1 MKRKRLKTLT
11 SLLLSIIIILSSIVS
26 LSAAE
31 IYNGEIVSEEGVI
44 INQEKK
50 KICEATLDNNFEEDS
65 VIVVFNNDTSL
76 ELHDFDKGDFS
87 DIGAKNVHELTSYTS
102 EEIKDVCID
111 KAQTVMSA
119 SDTYATLSDN
129 FELSSMNEVD
139 FVNYIDD
146 EIKEEYSS
154 FHQMIEIKL
163 NIKSKQNVLD
173 VIRELEKRDDV
184 LVAEPNYIIELDSSS
199 VVPNDTYV
207 NEQWAINKIN
217 LPSAWGIIT
226 GSKSV
231 NVGIIDT
238 GIKSTHSDLSANVDR
253 TLSKSFI
260 DNSPLTDEYGHG
272 THVSGIVGAVGNNN
286 RGISGACWNVNL
298 ISLKIFDSTGNG
310 NAGDLAEAIN
320 YAQANNIEL
329 LNFSGSFSVTKAF
342 KIKYCEALREAIT
355 NYKGLLVCSAGNQ
368 AVNIDDPSIP
378 LNDNS
383 IYKIYP
389 SRYTNSNIISVSATD
404 EDDKLWEVGTL
415 NGSSYGKTSVDLA
428 APGVDIYSTYNGDTS
443 DEYYKNLTGT
453 SMAAPYVAGVAA
465 LIKSKYP
472 SISTAGIKKAI
483 LDSVDKLSDLSNKIK
498 TGGRL
503 NAYKALLAVEN
514 CKYTVAYNKN
524 GGTGSNMAS
533 TTVTYGIP
541 TKLAA
546 NSYIAPS
553 SDKIFLGWYARRQSD
568 NKWFYKGTDG
578 SGWYTEGNQPSGYSK
593 SLYRDETSVA
603 HTTSVNNDLVT
614 MYAQWI
620 DKSSILIGD
629 VSLDGIINIHDVTLI
644 QKYCSGNYHFDPV
657 QLFAADVNKDG
668 VVNVID
674 ATDLQRLIN

>member
-1 MKRKRLKTLT
+1 MKRTRTKILT
-11 SLLLSIIIILSSIVS
+11 SLLLSVTIILSNIVS

-31 IYNGEIVSEEGVI
+31 IYNGEVVSEEGVI
-44 INQEKK
+44 VNQEQK
-50 KICEATLDNNFEEDS
+50 KICEATINDNFEDDS

-87 DIGAKNVHELTSYTS
+87 DIGAKKVHELTSYTV
-102 EEIKDVCID
+102 EEIKDECID
-111 KAQTVMSA
+111 KAQIEMSA

-129 FELSSMNEVD
+129 FEFSSISEDNL
-139 FVNYIDD
+139 VNYIDD
-146 EIKEEYSS
+146 EIKEEYSY
-154 FHQMIEIKL
+154 FHQMVEIKL
-163 NIKSKQNVLD
+163 NTKSKQNVLD

-199 VVPNDTYV
+199 ITPNDTYV
-207 NEQWAINKIN
+207 NKQWAIDKIN
-217 LPSAWGIIT
+217 LPSAWGITT

-231 NVGIIDT
+231 NVGIIDS
-238 GIKSTHSDLSANVDR
+238 GIKAAHSDLNANVDS

-272 THVSGIVGAVGNNN
+272 THVSGIVGAVGNNS

-310 NAGDLAEAIN
+310 NAGNLAEAIN
-320 YAQANNIEL
+320 YAQANNIDL
-329 LNFSGSFSVTKAF
+329 LNFSGSFLVTKTF
-342 KIKYCEALREAIT
+342 KNKYYEVLKEAIT
-355 NYKGLLVCSAGNQ
+355 NYKGLLVCAAGNQ
-368 AVNIDDPSIP
+368 AANIDDPSIP
-378 LNDNS
+378 PNDNS
-383 IYKIYP
+383 MYTIYP
-389 SRYTNSNIISVSATD
+389 SRYTNSNIISVASTG
-404 EDDKLWEVGTL
+404 EDDKLYLKKVL
-415 NGSSYGKTSVDLA
+415 DGSSYGKTSVDLA

-443 DEYYKNLTGT
+443 DKYYVNMTGT
-453 SMAAPYVAGVAA
+453 SMATPYVTGVAA

-472 SISTAGIKKAI
+472 SISADGIKKAI
-483 LDSVDKLSDLSNKIK
+483 LDSVDKVTDLSNKVK

-514 CKYTVAYNKN
+514 CKFTVAYNKN
-524 GGTGSNMAS
+524 GGTGNNMAS

-546 NSYIAPS
+546 NSYVAPS
-553 SDKIFLGWYARRQSD
+553 SDKIFSGWYANRQSD
-568 NKWFYKGTDG
+568 NKWLYKGANG
-578 SGWYTEGNQPSGYSK
+578 SGWYIEGSQPSGYSK
-593 SLYRDETSVA
+593 FLYRDEASLA

-629 VSLDGIINIHDVTLI
+629 VNLDGIINIYDATLI

-668 VVNVID
+668 VVNVLD
-674 ATDLQRLIN
+674 ATDLQKLIN

>member
-1 MKRKRLKTLT
+1 MKRIRTKILT
-11 SLLLSIIIILSSIVS
+11 SLLLSVTIILSNIVS
-26 LSAAE
+26 LNAAE
-31 IYNGEIVSEEGVI
+31 IYNGEVVSEEGVI
-44 INQEKK
+44 VNQEQK
-50 KICEATLDNNFEEDS
+50 KICEATIDSNFEDDS

-76 ELHDFDKGDFS
+76 ELHNFDKGDFS
-87 DIGAKNVHELTSYTS
+87 DIGAKKVHELTSYTM
-102 EEIKDVCID
+102 EEIKDECID
-111 KAQTVMSA
+111 KAQIEMSA

-129 FELSSMNEVD
+129 FELSSISEDNL
-139 FVNYIDD
+139 VNYIDD
-146 EIKEEYSS
+146 EIKAEYSY
-154 FHQMIEIKL
+154 FHQMVEIKL
-163 NIKSKQNVLD
+163 NTKSKQNVLD

-199 VVPNDTYV
+199 ITPNDTYV
-207 NEQWAINKIN
+207 NKQWAIDKIN
-217 LPSAWGIIT
+217 LPSAWGITT

-231 NVGIIDT
+231 NVGIIDS
-238 GIKSTHSDLSANVDR
+238 GIKAAHSDLNANVDS
-253 TLSKSFI
+253 TLSKSFV
-260 DNSPLTDEYGHG
+260 DNSPLIDEYGHG

-298 ISLKIFDSTGNG
+298 ISLKIFNSTGNG
-310 NAGDLAEAIN
+310 NAGNLAEAIN
-320 YAQANNIEL
+320 YAQANDINL

-342 KIKYCEALREAIT
+342 KYQYSEALKEAIT

-368 AVNIDDPSIP
+368 ATNIDDPNIP
-378 LNDNS
+378 PNDNS
-383 IYKIYP
+383 IYTIYP
-389 SRYTNSNIISVSATD
+389 SRYTNSNIISVASTG
-404 EDDKLWEVGTL
+404 EDDKLYFNRTFD
-415 NGSSYGKTSVDLA
+415 GSSYGPTSVDLA
-428 APGVDIYSTYNGDTS
+428 APGVEIYSTYNGDTS
-443 DEYYKNLTGT
+443 DKYYVNMTGT
-453 SMAAPYVAGVAA
+453 SMAAPYVTGVAA

-472 SISTAGIKKAI
+472 SISADGIKKAI
-483 LDSVDKLSDLSNKIK
+483 LDSVDKLTDLSNKVK

-514 CKYTVAYNKN
+514 CKFTVAYNKN

-546 NSYIAPS
+546 NSYVAPS
-553 SDKIFLGWYARRQSD
+553 SDKIFSGWYANRQSD
-568 NKWFYKGTDG
+568 NKWLYKGENG
-578 SGWYTEGNQPSGYSK
+578 SGWYIEGSQPSGYSK
-593 SLYRDETSVA
+593 FLYRDEASLA

-629 VSLDGIINIHDVTLI
+629 VNLDGIINIYDVTLI

-668 VVNVID
+668 VINVLD
-674 ATDLQRLIN
+674 ATDLQKLIN